1 MISYKLARRSFL
13 GGCGG
18 SAALLLPLLRS
29 IEARAQGL
37 PPPLRFL
44 VIRHSQGSP
53 LDLWRPADTATT
65 TTYSLPA
72 NSAAFAPLQSKMV
85 LIDGLNIVCASKV
98 AGNAGGT
105 NTSEGGTV
113 ALMTGVPTLGQLGQQ
128 DHCAGGESIDQL
140 FLDQSPVLGG
150 AGAPMSNR
158 TLLGSLQLAAD
169 VRSDRDEVGPRV
181 LSYRPPNLANATI
194 SLQRQPMFP
203 ETDPLAA
210 FTKIFGAAL
219 PPGTGAASLLS
230 QKLSVLDFMRSDLA
244 RLTTLIPASENT
256 KLLAFADAIQALEA
270 TLRGAIANLP
280 GAACVVPATPPMI
293 PQTTVMPP
301 IGLDPQPSGGTKL
314 SGYDYYE
321 SGDPNS
327 HPHQV
332 VGRLHLSILK
342 AAFLCDLARVATF
355 SWSSGTSWVIFPGT
369 FDGATLPGA
378 PVWSTHYGPLSANDP
393 ATTAWWEAIDR
404 FYSDQT
410 SQALQEFD
418 AATDVDGVSTLLDN
432 TVIPYVSEV
441 ARRLDHNQ
449 QNVPFLVFG
458 GKNTRI
464 QGGTFLKVT
473 DGSLGTQSG
482 STGNRPVNDA
492 WLALAPI
499 FGVNL
504 ASLGS
509 PAQFT
514 GPLPGVI
521 A

>member
-1 MISYKLARRSFL
+1 MARRSFL
-13 GGCGG
+13 RGCVG
-18 SAALLLPLLRS
+18 SAAILLPLLRG

-44 VIRHSQGSP
+44 TIRHSQGSP
-53 LDLWRPADTATT
+53 LDQWRPADAATT
-65 TTYSLPA
+65 TTYTLPA
-72 NSAAFAPLQSKMV
+72 NSVAFAPLQSKMV

-98 AGNAGGT
+98 GGNAGT

-113 ALMTGVPTLGQLGQQ
+113 ALMTGVPTLGLVGQQ

-158 TLLGSLQLAAD
+158 TPFGSLQLAGD
-169 VRSDRDEVGPRV
+169 IRSDRDEVGPRV
-181 LSYRPPNLANATI
+181 LSYRPPNLANADIT
-194 SLQRQPMFP
+194 LQRQPMFP

-210 FTKIFGAAL
+210 FTKIFGVAL
-219 PPGTGAASLLS
+219 PSGTGAASLLS

-244 RLTTLIPASENT
+244 RLNTLVPASEKT
-256 KLLAFADAIQALEA
+256 KLLAYADAIQALEA
-270 TLRGAIANLP
+270 TLRGAVASLP
-280 GAACVVPATPPMI
+280 GSACVVPAMPPMI
-293 PQTTVMPP
+293 LQDAPVPGGYLYAMPA
-301 IGLDPQPSGGTKL
+301 GGTKL
-314 SGYDYYE
+314 TGCDYWVAA
-321 SGDPNS
+321 DPAS

-332 VGRLHLSILK
+332 VGRLHLSIIK

-355 SWSSGTSWVIFPGT
+355 SWSSGTSWVAFPGT
-369 FDGATLPGA
+369 FNGATLPGA
-378 PVWSTHYGPLSANDP
+378 PVSAPHYGPLSAQDP
-393 ATTAWWEAIDR
+393 ATAAWWAAVDR

-418 AATDVDGVSTLLDN
+418 AATDVDGSTLLDS
-432 TVIPYVSEV
+432 TVIPYVSEL
-441 ARRLDHNQ
+441 ARRVDHNQ

-464 QGGTFLKVT
+464 QGGTFLKVS
-473 DGSLGTQSG
+473 GGPLGAQTG
-482 STGNRPVNDA
+482 ATTGNRPVNDV

-509 PAQFT
+509 QAQFT
-514 GPLPGVI
+514 GPLPGLVV
-521 A
+521 

>member
-1 MISYKLARRSFL
+1 MTSYRMARRSFL
-13 GGCGG
+13 RGCGG
-18 SAALLLPLLRS
+18 SAALLLPLLRA

-53 LDLWRPADTATT
+53 LDLWRPAAAATT

-85 LIDGLNIVCASKV
+85 LIDGLNIVCASRLG
-98 AGNAGGT
+98 GNAGAYT
-105 NTSEGGTV
+105 AEGGTV
-113 ALMTGVPTLGQLGQQ
+113 ALMTGVPTLGWLGQQ

-150 AGAPMSNR
+150 AGALMSNR
-158 TLLGSLQLAAD
+158 TVFGSLQLAAD
-169 VRSDRDEVGPRV
+169 IRSDRDEVAPRV
-181 LSYRPPNLANATI
+181 LSYRPPNLANASI
-194 SLQRQPMFP
+194 DSQRQPMYP
-203 ETDPLAA
+203 ETDPSTA
-210 FTKIFGAAL
+210 FAKILGGAL
-219 PPGTGAASLLS
+219 PPGTGAARLLT

-244 RLTTLIPASENT
+244 RLSTLIPSSEKG
-256 KLLAFADAIQALEA
+256 KLLAHADAIQALEA
-270 TLRGAIANLP
+270 SLRSSAAVLP
-280 GAACVVPATPPMI
+280 GAACTVPAAPPMI
-293 PQTTVMPP
+293 LQNGAGASGSLAPQ
-301 IGLDPQPSGGTKL
+301 GGTRL
-314 SGYDYYE
+314 TGCDYYNAA
-321 SGDPNS
+321 DPTS

-332 VGRLHLSILK
+332 VGRLHLSIIK

-355 SWSSGTSWVIFPGT
+355 DWSSGTSWVVFPGT
-369 FDGATLPGA
+369 FDGATLPGGA
-378 PVWSTHYGPLSANDP
+378 VSSPHSPPLDASDP
-393 ATTAWWEAIDR
+393 ATAAWWAAIDR

-410 SQALQEFD
+410 SQAVQEFD
-418 AATDVDGVSTLLDN
+418 AATDIDGSTLLDN
-432 TVIPYVSEV
+432 TVVLYVSEV
-441 ARRLDHNQ
+441 GRRWGHNQ

-464 QGGTFLKVT
+464 QGGTFLKVA
-473 DGSLGTQSG
+473 DGPLGTQTG
-482 STGNRPVNDA
+482 GLTGNRPVNDA

-504 ASLGS
+504 ATLGS

-514 GPLPGVI
+514 GALPGLV